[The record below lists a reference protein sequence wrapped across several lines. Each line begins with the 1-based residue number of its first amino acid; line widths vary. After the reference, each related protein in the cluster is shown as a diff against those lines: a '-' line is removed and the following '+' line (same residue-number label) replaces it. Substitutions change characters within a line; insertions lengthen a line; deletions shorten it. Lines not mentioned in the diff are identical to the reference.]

1 MSVWV
6 QSKHGDWDISLEFGE
21 FHEKRVRQLFETEGK
36 TIEVKAD
43 KAWHTTGNVAIEYR
57 FRGRPSGLST
67 TEAKWWLTVLTNKE
81 NPKESDMMIL
91 WSVSKLKAHLKQI
104 QHKLRKVDAGYL
116 GASKVL
122 LVPLKHFLPV
132 LNTNKH

>member
-1 MSVWV
+1 MSEWI
-6 QSKHGDWDISLEFGE
+6 QSKHGDWDVDLEFGE
-21 FHEKRVRQLFETEGK
+21 YHETRVRTIFELEGK

-43 KAWHTTGNVAIEYR
+43 RAWHTTGNIAIEYR

-91 WSVSKLKAHLKQI
+91 WSVSKLRAHLKKI
-104 QHKLRKVDAGYL
+104 QHKLRKVNAGHL
-116 GASKVL
+116 RASKVL
-122 LVPLKHFLPV
+122 LVPLRHYLPALNITKH
-132 LNTNKH
+132 

>member
-6 QSKHGDWDISLEFGE
+6 QSQYGDWDISLEFGE
-21 FHEKRVRQLFETEGK
+21 FHENRVRQLFEAEGG

-67 TEAKWWLTVLTNKE
+67 TEAKWWCTVLTNKN
-81 NPKESDMMIL
+81 NPKESDMIVL
-91 WSVSKLKAHLKQI
+91 WSVSKLKAHLKNI
-104 QHKLRKVDAGYL
+104 QHKIRKVNAGYRR
-116 GASKVL
+116 ASKVL
-122 LVPLKHFLPV
+122 LVPVRDFLPV
-132 LNTNKH
+132 LNMN